1 MQELNEQFKGTLKD
15 AARKLTGEKKRVF
28 VAQVCLDYFQ
38 GSARRSE
45 RQMGWGRE
53 CVQRGL
59 DQLESGRSYQD
70 KYHERGRNQSEE
82 NLPNLGEDIR
92 DLAEEPS
99 QADPKFQTTFQY
111 SRMSAQAVRNTLIRE
126 KGYTDE
132 QLPTRQTVGAI
143 LNRLGYRLKKP

>member
-45 RQMGWGRE
+45 REMGWGRV
-53 CVQRGL
+53 CIQRGIECL
-59 DQLESGRSYQD
+59 KSGMPYQD
-70 KYHERGRNQSEE
+70 KYQERGRHKSEE
-82 NLPNLGEDIR
+82 NLPHLAEDIH
-92 DLAEEPS
+92 DLVEEKS
-99 QADPKFQTTFQY
+99 QTDPKFQTTFQY
-111 SRMSAQAVRNTLIRE
+111 SRMSAQAVRNALIGE

-132 QLPTRQTVGAI
+132 ELPTRQTIGAV

>member
-1 MQELNEQFKGTLKD
+1 MQELNEQFKRTLKD

-38 GSARRSE
+38 GSARRTE
-45 RQMGWGRE
+45 RQMGWGRV

-59 DQLESGRSYQD
+59 DHLERGISYQD
-70 KYHERGRNQSEE
+70 KYQERGRKKSEE
-82 NLPNLGEDIR
+82 NLPNLGKEIR
-92 DLAEEPS
+92 DLVEEQS

-111 SRMSAQAVRNTLIRE
+111 SRMSAQAVRNALIRE
-126 KGYTDE
+126 KGYSDE
-132 QLPTRQTVGAI
+132 QLPTRQTIGAM